1 MLAILL
7 DNSGP
12 DITVK
17 EAEQYTKFD
26 LESRRPSLYKNYRRR
41 GQELVGLYFYK
52 YTSQIFIQI
61 FTAATG
67 RTIYFLFKNI
77 YPQHATHVQVS
88 VNLRESLTTPSLYGS
103 FTRFQNTKN
112 SILSSISRTQ
122 DEINKTLLSLFYP

>member
-26 LESRRPSLYKNYRRR
+26 LESRRPSLYKNYRRQ

-52 YTSQIFIQI
+52 YTS
-61 FTAATG
+61 
-67 RTIYFLFKNI
+67 
-77 YPQHATHVQVS
+77 
-88 VNLRESLTTPSLYGS
+88 
-103 FTRFQNTKN
+103 
-112 SILSSISRTQ
+112 
-122 DEINKTLLSLFYP
+122 